1 MLSDESWPYKRSI
14 CLIQCP
20 FRTSKN
26 WPYTQKVPISL
37 DLTSGM
43 HCIEKAPS
51 VHSYLNAD
59 SICREMFP
67 PKRQSRRE
75 ISFGHQRHLR
85 PLRYALFSVER
96 RTCPLPDKCFLEIPV
111 KPDTKLRRVSFW
123 ELPENCL
130 IFRSFGQST
139 LILRQKGAI
148 ELHE

>member
-1 MLSDESWPYKRSI
+1 
-14 CLIQCP
+14 
-20 FRTSKN
+20 
-26 WPYTQKVPISL
+26 
-37 DLTSGM
+37 M
-43 HCIEKAPS
+43 HYMNAKSADRGPQLNGTRAAHCAS

-111 KPDTKLRRVSFW
+111 KPDAKLRRVSF
-123 ELPENCL
+123 
-130 IFRSFGQST
+130 
-139 LILRQKGAI
+139 
-148 ELHE
+148 